1 MQLTVKTKK
10 FHQISKH
17 KSTAVKPSQYKE
29 VAYDV
34 DEAWQILFCQD
45 NKSLGRITPTKA
57 VLFQQ
62 TVKNS
67 LFIQRNTS
75 REKEI

>member
-34 DEAWQILFCQD
+34 DEA
-45 NKSLGRITPTKA
+45 
-57 VLFQQ
+57 
-62 TVKNS
+62 
-67 LFIQRNTS
+67 
-75 REKEI
+75 